1 MRELILE
8 RRSKRERNGAVPDM
22 DNTNMGGIQGTWR
35 IKEGT
40 SSSKTQ
46 TTDCEVNQKYDLP
59 VANETIEEEPSE
71 EVPDAVIT
79 DTSEVEVGQY
89 YILIRSKA
97 KDGNQKSVQHKG
109 VEAMIE
115 ANETL
120 IEAQVEVHQVALDAI
135 MTETAK
141 TSDPK
146 ETCLANSRVD
156 VGMKPEI
163 VNFREMDSMSKPSRP
178 TWV

>member
-1 MRELILE
+1 M
-8 RRSKRERNGAVPDM
+8 
-22 DNTNMGGIQGTWR
+22 
-35 IKEGT
+35 
-40 SSSKTQ
+40 
-46 TTDCEVNQKYDLP
+46 NQKYDLP
-59 VANETIEEEPSE
+59 AVANETIEEEPSE
-71 EVPDAVIT
+71 EVPDAVT
-79 DTSEVEVGQY
+79 DTAEVEVGQY
-89 YILIRSKA
+89 YILLRSKA
-97 KDGNQKSVQHKG
+97 RDGNQKSVQHKG
-109 VEAMIE
+109 VEAKIE

-120 IEAQVEVHQVALDAI
+120 IEAQVEVHQVALDAV

-156 VGMKPEI
+156 VGMKPKI